1 MLMNN
6 AEANPT
12 QSQQRDIQAKTPSET
27 PATETARADPE
38 VMARDHVGADAPP
51 ASYQADQTNR
61 NPLPSIDLNAS
72 ASASPDP
79 LERAKSRIV
88 SVDNANMEAS
98 DDTVDT
104 DGKGLDAKRDLA
116 LQHDNVVG
124 TNATL
129 VNNVPAPAK
138 GLGGIDSRPE
148 GNRPSIQLRAGWQMH
163 YDGCVETTTR
173 NGGRVEHL
181 ISIVRKES

>member
-1 MLMNN
+1 MNN
-6 AEANPT
+6 AESNPT
-12 QSQQRDIQAKTPSET
+12 QSQQRNIQARTPSET
-27 PATETARADPE
+27 PATETARADPA
-38 VMARDHVGADAPP
+38 VMAKDHVGADAPP
-51 ASYQADQTNR
+51 ASYQTGPANR
-61 NPLPSIDLNAS
+61 NPQPSIDLNAS
-72 ASASPDP
+72 TSASPDP
-79 LERAKSRIV
+79 LERAKSRTV

-104 DGKGLDAKRDLA
+104 DGKGLEAKRDLP

-138 GLGGIDSRPE
+138 GLGGIDSRPQ
-148 GNRPSIQLRAGWQMH
+148 GYRPSIQLRAGWAMYYH
-163 YDGCVETTTR
+163 GCVETTTR

-181 ISIVRKES
+181 ISIARRES